1 MSLYILDI
9 PYRLKILLNFQ
20 LERVICFLLYNYS
33 YKYIEICAVFK
44 DIVTIEKIPKLK
56 DLHDF

>member
-33 YKYIEICAVFK
+33 YKYIEISAVFK